1 MTRLVN
7 GGILKLT
14 LVVGGGDQLIE
25 FRATDLDKRDRIINS
40 SLAEFSMNNFDK
52 ASTNNIVKD
61 AEVSKGLLYH
71 YFRSKKELYEFLKE
85 FVFETI
91 TDRIREELDW
101 SEPDFFKRIR
111 AITFIKL
118 SIINQY
124 PMIYD
129 FSMRLIRDSS
139 LEEVKKIS
147 KKYSLDLLQKVY
159 FENIDFSLFKEG
171 IDVQKAMQVIQW
183 TFEKYGET
191 IAAREA
197 IDTEVI
203 KKEVEDYIDLLKGS
217 FYKEGGIL

>member
-1 MTRLVN
+1 VVS

-40 SLAEFSMNNFDK
+40 SLAEFSMNSFDK

-61 AEVSKGLLYH
+61 ANVSKGLLYH
-71 YFRSKKELYEFLKE
+71 YFKSKKELYEFLKE

-91 TDRIREELDW
+91 TNKIREELNW
-101 SEPDFFKRIR
+101 NEPDFFKRIKQ
-111 AITFIKL
+111 ITFIKM
-118 SIINQY
+118 SITNQY
-124 PMIYD
+124 PKIYD
-129 FSMRLIRDSS
+129 FAMRLIRDSS
-139 LEEVKKIS
+139 LEEVKKMGE
-147 KKYSLDLLQKVY
+147 KYSLDLLQKVY

-183 TFEKYGET
+183 TFEKY
-191 IAAREA
+191 A
-197 IDTEVI
+197 EVI
-203 KKEVEDYIDLLKGS
+203 ATRESIDYEVVTKEVEDYIDLLKGS